1 MLAQTCELSLGGCDL
16 SDDIILEELFS
27 FSQKDVNMTT
37 NATDYV
43 GYGRRILQD
52 EADAIASMAPLLGED
67 FEKVC
72 QVVSECGGRIVFA
85 GVGQSAHAARK
96 SAASM
101 ASLGKP
107 SFYVH
112 ATEALH
118 GDMGM
123 IAPEDVVILI
133 SHSGETKETLNM
145 LSVLKNLG
153 PKTIAITGKSESTLA
168 RNCDLVLTT
177 HIKKEAGTIQFA
189 PTSSALATIALLDAM
204 LSAVAVGRGFSEK
217 DYARFHPAGSL
228 GKMLLGDKSL

>member
-1 MLAQTCELSLGGCDL
+1 
-16 SDDIILEELFS
+16 
-27 FSQKDVNMTT
+27 MTSS
-37 NATDYV
+37 ATQYIE
-43 GYGRRILQD
+43 YGKRILQE
-52 EADAIASMAPLLGED
+52 EADAIASMVTTLGES

-72 QVVSECGGRIVFA
+72 QVVSDCEGRIVFA

-101 ASLGKP
+101 ASLGKA
-107 SFYVH
+107 SFFVH
-112 ATEALH
+112 ATEAVH

-123 IAPEDVVILI
+123 IAQEDVVILV

-153 PKTIAITGKSESTLA
+153 PKTIAITGNSESTLA
-168 RNCDLVLTT
+168 RNCDFVLAT
-177 HIKKEAGTIQFA
+177 HVKKEAGIFQFA

-217 DYARFHPAGSL
+217 DYARYHPAGSL

>member
-1 MLAQTCELSLGGCDL
+1 
-16 SDDIILEELFS
+16 
-27 FSQKDVNMTT
+27 MTI
-37 NATDYV
+37 NSPDYI
-43 GYGRRILQD
+43 GYGKRILQD
-52 EADAIASMAPLLGED
+52 EADAISSMVTLLGEN

-72 QVVSECGGRIVFA
+72 RVVSECQGRIVLT

-96 SAASM
+96 SAASL
-101 ASLGKP
+101 ASLGRP
-107 SFYVH
+107 SFFVH

-123 IAPEDVVILI
+123 ITPEDVVILI

-153 PKTIAITGKSESTLA
+153 PKTIALTGNPESTLA
-168 RNCDLVLTT
+168 RNCDKVLVT
-177 HIKKEAGTIQFA
+177 HIKNEAGTIQFA
-189 PTSSALATIALLDAM
+189 PTSSAIATIAILDAM

-228 GKMLLGDKSL
+228 GKKLLGDKSL

>member
-1 MLAQTCELSLGGCDL
+1 
-16 SDDIILEELFS
+16 
-27 FSQKDVNMTT
+27 MTT
-37 NATDYV
+37 HSFDYI
-43 GYGRRILQD
+43 GYGKQILQE
-52 EADAIASMAPLLGED
+52 EADAIASMMTLVGD
-67 FEKVC
+67 VFRDVC
-72 QVVSECGGRIVFA
+72 EVVSDCQGRIVFA

-96 SAASM
+96 SAASL

-107 SFYVH
+107 SFFVH

-123 IAPEDVVILI
+123 IASEDIVILI

-153 PKTIAITGKSESTLA
+153 CKTIALTGNPESTLA
-168 RNCDLVLTT
+168 QNCDLVLAT

>member
-1 MLAQTCELSLGGCDL
+1 M
-16 SDDIILEELFS
+16 
-27 FSQKDVNMTT
+27 
-37 NATDYV
+37 ATSSIDYIE
-43 GYGRRILQD
+43 YGRRILRD
-52 EADAIASMAPLLGED
+52 EADAIASMVELLGEN
-67 FEKVC
+67 FAKVC
-72 QVVSECGGRIVFA
+72 QAVSDCQGRIVFA

-101 ASLGKP
+101 ASLGKS

-123 IAPEDVVILI
+123 IAPEDLVILI

-153 PKTIAITGKSESTLA
+153 PKTVAVTGNPESTAA
-168 RNCDLVLTT
+168 RNCDFVLAT

-189 PTSSALATIALLDAM
+189 PTSSALGAIALLDAM
-204 LSAVAVGRGFSEK
+204 LSAVAVGRGFNEK

-228 GKMLLGDKSL
+228 GKMLLGDESM

>member
-1 MLAQTCELSLGGCDL
+1 
-16 SDDIILEELFS
+16 
-27 FSQKDVNMTT
+27 MTT
-37 NATDYV
+37 NTIDYIE
-43 GYGRRILQD
+43 YGKRILQD
-52 EADAIASMAPLLGED
+52 EAEAIASMVILLGED

-72 QVVSECGGRIVFA
+72 QVVSDCRGRIVFA

-96 SAASM
+96 SAASI

-123 IAPEDVVILI
+123 ITPEDVVILI

-153 PKTIAITGKSESTLA
+153 PKTIALTGNPESTLA
-168 RNCDLVLTT
+168 RNCDFVLST
-177 HIKKEAGTIQFA
+177 HVKKEAGTIQFA
-189 PTSSALATIALLDAM
+189 PTSSALATIALLDAL
-204 LSAVAVGRGFSEK
+204 LSAVAVGRGFNEK

-228 GKMLLGDKSL
+228 GRMLLGDKSL

>member
-1 MLAQTCELSLGGCDL
+1 
-16 SDDIILEELFS
+16 
-27 FSQKDVNMTT
+27 MTT
-37 NATDYV
+37 HSFDYIS
-43 GYGRRILQD
+43 YGKRILQE
-52 EADAIASMAPLLGED
+52 EADAIASMVANLGEA
-67 FEKVC
+67 FAEVCKVISDC
-72 QVVSECGGRIVFA
+72 QGRIAFA

-96 SAASM
+96 SAASL

-107 SFYVH
+107 SFFVH

-123 IAPEDVVILI
+123 IAPEDIVILI

-145 LSVLKNLG
+145 LSILKTLG
-153 PKTIAITGKSESTLA
+153 PKTVAVTGNPESTLA
-168 RNCDLVLTT
+168 QNCDFTLATQV
-177 HIKKEAGTIQFA
+177 KKEAGTIQFA

>member
-1 MLAQTCELSLGGCDL
+1 
-16 SDDIILEELFS
+16 
-27 FSQKDVNMTT
+27 MTT
-37 NATDYV
+37 NSFDYID
-43 GYGRRILQD
+43 YGKRILQE
-52 EADAIASMAPLLGED
+52 EADAIASMVTTSLGES
-67 FEKVC
+67 FIKVC
-72 QVVSECGGRIVFA
+72 KVVSDCQGRIVFA

-96 SAASM
+96 SAASL

-107 SFYVH
+107 SFFVH

-153 PKTIAITGKSESTLA
+153 PKTIALTGNPESTLA
-168 RNCDLVLTT
+168 RNCDLVLAT

>member
-1 MLAQTCELSLGGCDL
+1 
-16 SDDIILEELFS
+16 
-27 FSQKDVNMTT
+27 MTT
-37 NATDYV
+37 STTDYIE
-43 GYGRRILQD
+43 YGKRILQD
-52 EADAIASMAPLLGED
+52 EADAIASMVPLLGEN
-67 FEKVC
+67 FAKVC
-72 QVVSECGGRIVFA
+72 QAVDECKGRVVFA

-96 SAASM
+96 SAASL
-101 ASLGKP
+101 ASLGTP

-123 IAPEDVVILI
+123 ITGEDVVILI

-153 PKTIAITGKSESTLA
+153 PKTIALTRNTESTMA
-168 RNCDLVLTT
+168 KNCDFVLATR
-177 HIKKEAGTIQFA
+177 IKKEAGTIQFA
-189 PTSSALATIALLDAM
+189 PTSSAVATIALLDAM

-228 GKMLLGDKSL
+228 GKMLLGDESL

>member
-1 MLAQTCELSLGGCDL
+1 MTAN
-16 SDDIILEELFS
+16 S
-27 FSQKDVNMTT
+27 F
-37 NATDYV
+37 DYIS
-43 GYGRRILQD
+43 YGKRILQE
-52 EADAIASMAPLLGED
+52 EADAIASMMTMLGET
-67 FEKVC
+67 FAEVC
-72 QVVSECGGRIVFA
+72 RVVTDCQGRIVFA

-96 SAASM
+96 SAASL

-107 SFYVH
+107 SFFVH

-123 IAPEDVVILI
+123 IAPEDIVILI

-153 PKTIAITGKSESTLA
+153 PKTIALTGNPESTLA
-168 RNCDLVLTT
+168 RNCDFVLAT

-189 PTSSALATIALLDAM
+189 PTSSAVASIALLDAM
-204 LSAVAVGRGFSEK
+204 LSAVAIGRGFSEK

>member
-1 MLAQTCELSLGGCDL
+1 M
-16 SDDIILEELFS
+16 
-27 FSQKDVNMTT
+27 
-37 NATDYV
+37 ATSTFDYV
-43 GYGRRILQD
+43 EYGKRILQD
-52 EADAIASMAPLLGED
+52 EADGIASMVTLLGEN
-67 FEKVC
+67 FGEIC
-72 QVVSECGGRIVFA
+72 QVVSDCQGRVVFA

-96 SAASM
+96 SAASL

-107 SFYVH
+107 SFFVH
-112 ATEALH
+112 ATEAVH

-123 IAPEDVVILI
+123 IAPEDVVVLI
-133 SHSGETKETLNM
+133 SHSGETKETLSM

-153 PKTIAITGKSESTLA
+153 PKTIALTGNPESTLA
-168 RNCDLVLTT
+168 QNCDFVLAT

-189 PTSSALATIALLDAM
+189 PTSSALATIALLDAL